1 MVGSIL
7 ATEPRNYVHIVTDI
21 YSHTYQYIQIYDM
34 DICIDLCAYIC
45 MLYKYIY
52 KYTPPHRDAGHKS
65 RLSPVRLIN

>member
-1 MVGSIL
+1 MLLNFCLFFFVNLSFIMVGSIL

-52 KYTPPHRDAGHKS
+52 KY
-65 RLSPVRLIN
+65 I